1 VVACVC
7 SCVSWRYCRVH
18 VCINCAW
25 WCVCVDSTDTL
36 YEHCWRLPMAR
47 HPTDESSAG
56 PVAVSVSGALP
67 AVTVIATLHQTLLL
81 QLRMAMVVLVVL
93 LPSLLPVLVE
103 TVPGVGVLVRL
114 VVLLVWPL
122 ALC

>member
-1 VVACVC
+1 
-7 SCVSWRYCRVH
+7 
-18 VCINCAW
+18 
-25 WCVCVDSTDTL
+25 
-36 YEHCWRLPMAR
+36 
-47 HPTDESSAG
+47 
-56 PVAVSVSGALP
+56 VAVSVSGALP

-81 QLRMAMVVLVVL
+81 QLLMAMVVLVVL